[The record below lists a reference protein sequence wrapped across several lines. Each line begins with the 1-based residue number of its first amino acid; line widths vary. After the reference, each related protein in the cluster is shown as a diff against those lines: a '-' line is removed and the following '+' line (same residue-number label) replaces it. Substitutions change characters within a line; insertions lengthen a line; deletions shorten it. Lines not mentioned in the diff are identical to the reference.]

1 MFKKAD
7 IVLAVLLIAAGLA
20 ASYILSFGQETGDK
34 LVITADG
41 SEFGTYSLL
50 EDREIAV
57 EQNGHINK
65 VTIHDGKVSMN
76 FSDCKGQDCVDHA
89 EISLSG
95 ENIICLPNKVVLEI
109 IGNDGGYDSIAK

>member
-7 IVLAVLLIAAGLA
+7 IILAVLLIAAGLA
-20 ASYILSFGQETGDK
+20 ASYILSFGQKSGEQ

-50 EDREIAV
+50 EDREITV
-57 EQNGHINK
+57 EQNDHINK
-65 VTIHDGKVSMN
+65 VTIHDSKVSMS
-76 FSDCKGQDCVDHA
+76 FSDCKGQDCVNHN

-109 IGNDGGYDSIAK
+109 TGTDGGYDSIAK